1 MQQRHTHTHTHTQQK
16 SLQVRGQKP
25 AFLPCAQGTQSKK
38 AQIQVQTTEL
48 EQRGGGEEGDTRN
61 AQSKTAEKRG
71 QWSEGFFEFEL
82 ETLESKVKE
91 PF

>member
-1 MQQRHTHTHTHTQQK
+1 MPKGHK
-16 SLQVRGQKP
+16 
-25 AFLPCAQGTQSKK
+25 AKK
-38 AQIQVQTTEL
+38 TQIQVQTTEL
-48 EQRGGGEEGDTRN
+48 EQRGGRGGGGDTRN

-71 QWSEGFFEFEL
+71 QWAEGFFEFEL